1 MSTFRN
7 YPGGGGNYRMRFGGM
22 VTPAIRN
29 IILACTGIFVVEL
42 VLRLFAPGALGF
54 VLREFGVIP
63 YAVTHKFRLWQPVT
77 YLFLHS
83 PTDLLHLLVNM
94 LFLWMFGCDL
104 ERSWGR
110 QRMYNYFFLTGIGAA
125 LINILVKSLIDP
137 QGVRYPLPTIGA
149 SGAIY
154 GILLASAILFP
165 DRRIWL
171 IPFPVTIP
179 MKIYVLGAGAIEFFS
194 TLGSTGDNV
203 SHVTHLG
210 GMLVGYLYLRRG
222 SWFFRARNSISDW
235 RRTRTRRK
243 FEVYMRKHRNEP
255 PSRPDHW
262 VN

>member
-7 YPGGGGNYRMRFGGM
+7 YPGGGGGYRLRFGGL

-29 IILACTGIFVVEL
+29 IIIACTGVFLVEVL
-42 VLRLFAPGALGF
+42 LRLFNPAALGF
-54 VLREFGVIP
+54 LLAIFGVVP
-63 YAVTHKFRLWQPVT
+63 HDVTHRLFIWQPVT
-77 YLFLHS
+77 YLFLHDAGGLS
-83 PTDLLHLLVNM
+83 HLLFNM
-94 LFLWMFGCDL
+94 LFLWMFGCDI
-104 ERSWGR
+104 ERSWGSR
-110 QRMYNYFFLTGIGAA
+110 RMYNYFFLTGIGAA
-125 LINILVKSLIDP
+125 VINILVKTIIDF
-137 QGVRYPLPTIGA
+137 QGVRYTAPTIGA

-154 GILLASAILFP
+154 GILLAAAILYP

-171 IPFPVTIP
+171 IPFPVMIP
-179 MKIYVLGAGAIEFFS
+179 MRIYVLGAGAIEFFS

-222 SWFFRARNSISDW
+222 SWFFRARNSLSDW
-235 RRTRTRRK
+235 KRVRARRK
-243 FEVYMRKHRNEP
+243 FEVYARKHREEP

>member
-1 MSTFRN
+1 MGTFGN
-7 YPGGGGNYRMRFGGM
+7 YPGGGGYRMRLGGL

-29 IILACTGIFVVEL
+29 LIIACTGVFLVQTLLEL
-42 VLRLFAPGALGF
+42 FSRAGSALM
-54 VLREFGVIP
+54 LRELGLVP
-63 YAVTHKFRLWQPVT
+63 YLVTHGLRLWQPVT
-77 YLFLHS
+77 YLFLHGG
-83 PTDLLHLLVNM
+83 LWHLLFNM

-110 QRMYNYFFLTGIGAA
+110 QRLYNYFFLTGIGAA
-125 LINILVKSLIDP
+125 VVNIVVKSIIDP
-137 QGVRYPLPTIGA
+137 HGLGSGTIPTIGA

-154 GILLASAILFP
+154 GILLASAILYP

-171 IPFPVTIP
+171 IPFPVMIP

-222 SWFFRARNSISDW
+222 SWFFRARNGITDW
-235 RRTRTRRK
+235 KRTRARRK
-243 FEVYMRKHRNEP
+243 FEVYMRKNRNEP